1 LQRLIKGRTTL
12 VVAHR
17 LSTIQQADKIIVL
30 ANGRIAEM
38 GTHEKLMKN
47 ENGVYRNFWELQSAI
62 QKTK

>member
-1 LQRLIKGRTTL
+1 
-12 VVAHR
+12 VAHR